1 MNFENR
7 FIYRL
12 IQVIYYFTL
21 IIGLFIAGICLF
33 DGGEVSDVFLGTI
46 IHYSVVNIIR
56 ETLMYLAFGKKLT
69 WNWML
74 HPLKFLITFQR
85 KA

>member
-12 IQVIYYFTL
+12 IQVLYYFSL
-21 IIGLFIAGICLF
+21 IICLFIAGMCLF
-33 DGGEVSDVFLGTI
+33 QEEEVFDIFLWSI
-46 IHYSVVNIIR
+46 IHYCVANIIR
-56 ETLMYLAFGKKLT
+56 ETLIYLAFGKKLT

-74 HPLKFLITFQR
+74 YPLKFLIAFR
-85 KA
+85 KKA